1 MTAFDSDIRVPL
13 IVTGP
18 GVPAGQD
25 VKELTE
31 NIDLAP
37 TFMRLAGVRPPER
50 VDGHELVEL
59 MHGEHPRPWRQ
70 AVLIEHHHPEQAL
83 GDPDAQTKSTGNP
96 PSYEAIR
103 TRTGTFVEYA
113 TGEHEYY
120 DLTNDPDELTNVY
133 SLLSQEHREKL
144 TSRLDSLE
152 VCWGGP
158 SCWWAAT
165 RPISR

>member
-1 MTAFDSDIRVPL
+1 MPLEAAYRRLTAV
-13 IVTGP
+13 P
-18 GVPAGQD
+18 GVGAWS
-25 VKELTE
+25 
-31 NIDLAP
+31 A
-37 TFMRLAGVRPPER
+37 
-50 VDGHELVEL
+50 
-59 MHGEHPRPWRQ
+59 
-70 AVLIEHHHPEQAL
+70 AVVGLLAL